1 MKIRKRAFTLTELL
15 VVVIV
20 IGVLAAV
27 VLPKFSKVMETRK
40 TTEAEEVMSAIRTE
54 QEHRCALDKPYYG
67 DINDLAEILPN
78 NDTKHYTYS
87 LDTVGMMASSKG
99 TYSYTLKMPSYLD
112 GRICCEGAECDKLN
126 KDYPT
131 CTDLTQKADYEEE
144 TDCAATGIAPT
155 PSCSGPS
162 VETCG
167 CNGAG
172 TRSRT
177 CDPDTGTWSDWSG
190 CSAPEA
196 CECTDDEY
204 EDCDCGQ
211 RVHQCDPLTGQ
222 WSGYDDSGCSAYQD
236 GVQTETEP
244 CDISGSKFRSRNV
257 RHCGDVDSPKE
268 ILDDWTSWD
277 MSSCEE
283 KGFWKECTTA
293 PAGDA
298 CYDMYRHTAGRADAD
313 ATDEPF
319 VDVGDYS
326 CSNNAV
332 SLCVG
337 VNPLP
342 ADGNSYTIDDYLNMY
357 AYKWMVSDPNNGGYP
372 AELGDCTSANYSARS
387 GSIDAF
393 YCYKTMIRTSSD
405 EVYRCCFGD
414 SIMTGQDCQDYSQY
428 DDDLAQEICEEE
440 EGGRWMKIARDQ
452 QWYTNG
458 DYYGISCDCKRFY
471 CMPTDQDDYRNQYE
485 RNYGKEWGCEW

>member
-27 VLPKFSKVMETRK
+27 VLPKFSKIMETRK

-54 QEHRCALDKPYYG
+54 QERRCALDKPYYD
-67 DINDLAEILPN
+67 DINKLANILPN
-78 NDTKHYTYS
+78 SDTKHYTYS

-204 EDCDCGQ
+204 EDCECGQ
-211 RVHQCDPLTGQ
+211 RVHQCDVATGQ

-277 MSSCEE
+277 MSNCEE
-283 KGFWKECTTA
+283 KGEWKEC
-293 PAGDA
+293 PAGTPLA
-298 CYDMYRHTAGRADAD
+298 NG
-313 ATDEPF
+313 AT
-319 VDVGDYS
+319 
-326 CSNNAV
+326 
-332 SLCVG
+332 
-337 VNPLP
+337 
-342 ADGNSYTIDDYLNMY
+342 
-357 AYKWMVSDPNNGGYP
+357 
-372 AELGDCTSANYSARS
+372 
-387 GSIDAF
+387 
-393 YCYKTMIRTSSD
+393 
-405 EVYRCCFGD
+405 
-414 SIMTGQDCQDYSQY
+414 
-428 DDDLAQEICEEE
+428 
-440 EGGRWMKIARDQ
+440 
-452 QWYTNG
+452 
-458 DYYGISCDCKRFY
+458 
-471 CMPTDQDDYRNQYE
+471 
-485 RNYGKEWGCEW
+485 